1 MLFSYTAIHPTTGNT
16 GNQKP
21 QPPKHHHHTTTTTTK
36 IKITQKTHFRTCQTN
51 ISSLNSKTQIKPR
64 KIINH
69 NPVTE
74 RRRKRGRTIGFGVED
89 DWFWGATIAIG
100 DDESGFAIGDD
111 ESMLRLRSRSAR
123 RRSRRAKSNG
133 EVNGRSRRAKSNG
146 EVERRS
152 RRAKSKARWRSA
164 RRCGDQTRCCDDRV
178 VLSLS
183 FSLSF
188 SLARLL
194 SLCLSPSFS
203 LARRSFSRSFSLA
216 LVLCFLFF
224 LSLSLRFA
232 RHGNELK

>member
-1 MLFSYTAIHPTTGNT
+1 MLFSYTAIHPTAGNT

-21 QPPKHHHHTTTTTTK
+21 QPPKHHHHTTTTTK

-146 EVERRS
+146 EVDGRSQRQDGDRRGAAAIRPGAATIES
-152 RRAKSKARWRSA
+152 FF
-164 RRCGDQTRCCDDRV
+164 
-178 VLSLS
+178 LS
-183 FSLSF
+183 
-188 SLARLL
+188 L
-194 SLCLSPSFS
+194 SLCLSPLRVFFLSVFLPRS
-203 LARRSFSRSFSLA
+203 LSLVVLSRSS
-216 LVLCFLFF
+216 FF
-224 LSLSLRFA
+224 LSLVLSRSRVVFSVFSLPLSAFCKTR
-232 RHGNELK
+232 K

>member
-1 MLFSYTAIHPTTGNT
+1 MAIQPTAANS

-21 QPPKHHHHTTTTTTK
+21 QPPKHHHHTTTTTKK

-123 RRSRRAKSNG
+123 RRSRRAKST
-133 EVNGRSRRAKSNG
+133 G
-146 EVERRS
+146 EVEGQSRTAKSTGEVKGKMAIGAALRRS
-152 RRAKSKARWRSA
+152 DPVLRRSSR
-164 RRCGDQTRCCDDRV
+164 
-178 VLSLS
+178 S

-203 LARRSFSRSFSLA
+203 LARSPDRSSGCE
-216 LVLCFLFF
+216 VDCFFF
-224 LSLSLRFA
+224 VLSLSLACCVFCFFSPSLCVLQA
-232 RHGNELK
+232 TEMN

>member
-1 MLFSYTAIHPTTGNT
+1 MGS
-16 GNQKP
+16 
-21 QPPKHHHHTTTTTTK
+21 
-36 IKITQKTHFRTCQTN
+36 
-51 ISSLNSKTQIKPR
+51 
-64 KIINH
+64 
-69 NPVTE
+69 
-74 RRRKRGRTIGFGVED
+74 RTIGFGVED

-111 ESMLRLRSRSAR
+111 ESMLRLRSRSVR
-123 RRSRRAKSNG
+123 RRSRRAKSKG
-133 EVNGRSRRAKSNG
+133 EVEGRSRTAKSTG
-146 EVERRS
+146 EVKGKIAIGAALRRS
-152 RRAKSKARWRSA
+152 DLVLRRSSR
-164 RRCGDQTRCCDDRV
+164 
-178 VLSLS
+178 S